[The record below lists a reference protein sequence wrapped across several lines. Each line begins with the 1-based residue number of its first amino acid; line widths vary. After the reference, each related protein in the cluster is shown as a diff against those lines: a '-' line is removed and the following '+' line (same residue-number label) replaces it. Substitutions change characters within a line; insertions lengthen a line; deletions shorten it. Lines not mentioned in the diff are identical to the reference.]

1 VPELRLSKLPD
12 RTPVKISISVP
23 PELHAALAAYAD
35 TYQAAYGSAES
46 IAELIPYM
54 VAAFIESDNGFK
66 KARRDRQAASG
77 GTERSS
83 TTARHGRAVT
93 ASRVSS
99 PDPKG
104 SN

>member
-1 VPELRLSKLPD
+1 VPELHLSKLPD

-23 PELHAALAAYAD
+23 PELHVALAAYAG

-54 VAAFIESDNGFK
+54 LAAFIESDNGFK
-66 KARRDRQAASG
+66 KARRDREVASG
-77 GTERSS
+77 GTGRSS
-83 TTARHGRAVT
+83 TTARRGRAVT
-93 ASRVSS
+93 VSRVSS